1 MIITVAQTL
10 TPTVSNMDIGF
21 NLILFDFIPFLSF
34 TIVKQCP
41 KRERVLLCVDKR
53 EFNFAVKLTDY
64 TLYHTTLQHITTNH
78 TQHNT
83 TQLLT

>member
-10 TPTVSNMDIGF
+10 TPTVSNLDIGF

-41 KRERVLLCVDKR
+41 ERESI
-53 EFNFAVKLTDY
+53 AVCG
-64 TLYHTTLQHITTNH
+64 QEGV
-78 TQHNT
+78 
-83 TQLLT
+83 

>member
-1 MIITVAQTL
+1 MIVTVAQTL
-10 TPTVSNMDIGF
+10 TLTVSNMDIGF
-21 NLILFDFIPFLSF
+21 NLIYSILFLSF
-34 TIVKQCP
+34 PLQSLSNVQ
-41 KRERVLLCVDKR
+41 RERVLLCVDKR